1 MLLTGFDAPIEQVM
15 YLDKPLRDHNLLQ
28 AIARTNRVYPNKGC
42 GKIVDYFGITRNLH
56 EALNFDES
64 IVSTALIPIE
74 KYKEEFDKV
83 MSELKDLFEGIDQK
97 DPSMENL
104 RRCMRIFED
113 NEKKQDYF
121 KKKYNIAKVL
131 FEVLA
136 PDPFLHPYI
145 RQFEWYTNVYIAFLN
160 KFVKDPEEEIL
171 NEYGE
176 KMKAMIRENVDF
188 AGITKTFKELKIND
202 LYLLERLNKLPEK
215 EKAIALEKLLRDEI
229 SINIDSD
236 PIYIQFGERLN
247 KINKEFE
254 TQQIDLAERIKR
266 YNKLL
271 EDIKN
276 KADIA
281 KEKKDE
287 ESKTLEKPEDKKDD
301 TPRFWILYSSMSVLL
316 P

>member
-1 MLLTGFDAPIEQVM
+1 
-15 YLDKPLRDHNLLQ
+15 
-28 AIARTNRVYPNKGC
+28 
-42 GKIVDYFGITRNLH
+42 
-56 EALNFDES
+56 
-64 IVSTALIPIE
+64 VSTALIPIE

-281 KEKKDE
+281 KEKGMSLREYGLYLIIQEFVNNEQDSDSIALVKDLEFELSHKLDAGWQDSAKRE
-287 ESKTLEKPEDKKDD
+287 EFLKVIKQIIQRIFLKEYKEKIHISDFAKLLNRLVDI
-301 TPRFWILYSSMSVLL
+301 ILKRY
-316 P
+316 